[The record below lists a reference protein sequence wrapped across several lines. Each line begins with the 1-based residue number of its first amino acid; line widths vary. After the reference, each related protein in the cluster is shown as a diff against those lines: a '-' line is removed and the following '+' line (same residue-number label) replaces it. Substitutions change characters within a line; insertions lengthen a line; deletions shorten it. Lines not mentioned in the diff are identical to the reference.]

1 MAPFFILIV
10 SFFLLRGFGWLGV
23 KRLDS
28 GREAGRIALVLTF
41 LFTGATHFSGVKND
55 YAAMIPSPFP
65 KSLWLIY
72 LTGVLE
78 IAGAIGLLLARVRKV
93 AGVCLIVLLVAL
105 FPANVN
111 AALND
116 IPFRGQPPTSLWLRG
131 LIQLFFV
138 AMIWWSAVK
147 NQDSKEF

>member
-1 MAPFFILIV
+1 LAGLE
-10 SFFLLRGFGWLGV
+10 LNGWSLGE
-23 KRLDS
+23 RL
-28 GREAGRIALVLTF
+28 AGRVALVITF
-41 LFTGATHFSGVKND
+41 LFTGATHFSGMKDD

-72 LTGVLE
+72 LAGVLE
-78 IAGAIGLLLARVRKV
+78 IAGAIGLLLPRVRKV
-93 AGVCLIVLLVAL
+93 AGVCLIILLVAL

-116 IPFRGQPPTSLWLRG
+116 IPFRGQPPTSLWLRA

>member
-72 LTGVLE
+72 LTGVLQ

-116 IPFRGQPPTSLWLRG
+116 IPFRGQAPTSLWLRA

-138 AMIWWSAVK
+138 AMIWWSAV
-147 NQDSKEF
+147 QESR